1 MKKRK
6 MIEASPELKDC
17 VRKIMQYKYIEVI
30 TDRLYEENKITEFEH
45 KILIKKIDKQI
56 NLLSKDLEVLKDG
69 LRQKDSGN
77 LH

>member
-6 MIEASPELKDC
+6 MIKASPELKDC
-17 VRKIMQYKYIEVI
+17 VKKIMQFKYIQILIEK
-30 TDRLYEENKITEFEH
+30 LYKENKIREFEH
-45 KILIKKIDKQI
+45 KILTKKFDKQI

-69 LRQKDSGN
+69 LRQKDSGD